1 MKVISLFQTPF
12 EKGVLAHLVE
22 KKENQKSMSAILKTE
37 GVIPLRDYAR
47 TLEGVY
53 SEKTHLERLYV
64 HERKL
69 TSTHKA

>member
-1 MKVISLFQTPF
+1 
-12 EKGVLAHLVE
+12 
-22 KKENQKSMSAILKTE
+22 MSAILKTE

-64 HERKL
+64 HERKF